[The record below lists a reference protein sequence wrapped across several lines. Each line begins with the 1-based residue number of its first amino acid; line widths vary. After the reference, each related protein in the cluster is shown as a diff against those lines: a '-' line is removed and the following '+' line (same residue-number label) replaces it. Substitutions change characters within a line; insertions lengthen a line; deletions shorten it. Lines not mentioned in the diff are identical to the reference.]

1 MAPPFSLLSAKWI
14 PVKRADGSRDPIA
27 PHEITSDH
35 DLNPI
40 VSFAWPRPDFDLAA
54 HEFLIGLFAVAF
66 PPKGQRDWLHYF
78 HIPPTPEELR
88 EVFQPYAA
96 AFSLDGE
103 GPRFLQDFSPLE
115 AEPSPVEAL
124 FIEAPGAHTVKL
136 NRDLLVKSGRICVL
150 SRASAAM
157 ALYTLQQF
165 APSGGSR
172 ISHVSTRWRAF
183 GDAGHAGRA
192 GKWPGIGA
200 LAEALAPRSSIEAA
214 RSSSLGACLS
224 LARADQ
230 NFGEGRKRKCFG
242 CRPIASFLRH
252 AAPHPAYFR
261 NEPGPPAL
269 RSDG

>member
-35 DLNPI
+35 DSNPI

-66 PPKGQRDWLHYF
+66 PPKGQRWLHYF
-78 HIPPTPEELR
+78 HIPPTLEELR

-124 FIEAPGAHTVKL
+124 FIEAPGAHTVNL
-136 NRDLLVKSGRICVL
+136 NRISW
-150 SRASAAM
+150 SRVDA
-157 ALYTLQQF
+157 F
-165 APSGGSR
+165 ACCRVRAP
-172 ISHVSTRWRAF
+172 RWRSIPCSNLRLREG
-183 GDAGHAGRA
+183 GDIARLYAVA
-192 GKWPGIGA
+192 A
-200 LAEALAPRSSIEAA
+200 LW
-214 RSSSLGACLS
+214 
-224 LARADQ
+224 
-230 NFGEGRKRKCFG
+230 
-242 CRPIASFLRH
+242 
-252 AAPHPAYFR
+252 
-261 NEPGPPAL
+261 
-269 RSDG
+269 